1 MAMVTCGECGRAVSD
16 KAPACIGCGAPL
28 PGAEPPPR
36 AEPPSAFNREP
47 IHAATPPLT
56 SRQLRWRLALSALTL
71 VLGVV
76 VADAV
81 GRRPA
86 SGRPAATLAALLVVI
101 GLCWFIVAVLQ
112 SVQSRR
118 Q

>member
-1 MAMVTCGECGRAVSD
+1 MVSCSECGRAVSD

-28 PGAEPPPR
+28 SG

-47 IHAATPPLT
+47 MHSASPPLS

-71 VLGVV
+71 VLGVI

-86 SGRPAATLAALLVVI
+86 AGRPAATLAALLLVI
-101 GLCWFIVAVLQ
+101 GLCWFIVAILQ

>member
-1 MAMVTCGECGRAVSD
+1 MAMVSCSECGRAVSD
-16 KAPACIGCGAPL
+16 QAPACIGCGAPL
-28 PGAEPPPR
+28 PGAQ
-36 AEPPSAFNREP
+36 PPSAFNRAP
-47 IHAATPPLT
+47 LHSASAPLT

-71 VLGVV
+71 VLGVI

-86 SGRPAATLAALLVVI
+86 AGRPVATLAALLLVI

>member
-1 MAMVTCGECGRAVSD
+1 MAMVKCSECGRAVSD
-16 KAPACIGCGAPL
+16 RAPACIGCGAPL
-28 PGAEPPPR
+28 PGVEPR
-36 AEPPSAFNREP
+36 SAFNREP
-47 IHAATPPLT
+47 MHSTTPPLT

-71 VLGVV
+71 VLGVI

-81 GRRPA
+81 ARRPA
-86 SGRPAATLAALLVVI
+86 LGRPVTTLAALLVVI
-101 GLCWFIVAVLQ
+101 GLCWFIVAILQ

>member
-1 MAMVTCGECGRAVSD
+1 MAMLTCSECGRAISD
-16 KAPACIGCGAPL
+16 KAPACISCGAPL
-28 PGAEPPPR
+28 PGAEPP
-36 AEPPSAFNREP
+36 SAFNREP
-47 IHAATPPLT
+47 MHSATPPLT
-56 SRQLRWRLALSALTL
+56 SRQLRWRLALSGLTL
-71 VLGVV
+71 VLGVI

-86 SGRPAATLAALLVVI
+86 AGRSVATLAALLVVI